1 MNNRHEEGGTALDPQ
16 LYCAAGVHKM
26 RSSAI
31 IGKEEASVAAKLVVG
46 LFPASGV
53 ALDAYHRLH
62 TEGFPESRLAHRVLK
77 EVGPPPASVQAELQ
91 ALQIDPMVLG
101 DARHTFARF
110 IHNGET
116 AVFVQVEGDDEARS
130 AADIMKIYSPL
141 AVETV
146 VSGRGDR

>member
-1 MNNRHEEGGTALDPQ
+1 M
-16 LYCAAGVHKM
+16 AA
-26 RSSAI
+26 R
-31 IGKEEASVAAKLVVG
+31 LVVG

-77 EVGPPPASVQAELQ
+77 EVGPPPVTVEAELQ

-101 DARHTFARF
+101 DARKTFAPF

-116 AVFVQVEGDDEARS
+116 AVFVEADDDGEAQS
-130 AADIMKIYSPL
+130 AADILALYTPL
-141 AVETV
+141 AIETLI
-146 VSGRGDR
+146 SDRGDR

>member
-16 LYCAAGVHKM
+16 LCCAAGVHKM
-26 RSSAI
+26 RSFAI
-31 IGKEEASVAAKLVVG
+31 IGKEASVAAKLVVG

-62 TEGFPESRLAHRVLK
+62 TEGFPESRLACRILK

-116 AVFVQVEGDDEARS
+116 ALFVQVEDDDEARS
-130 AADIMKIYSPL
+130 AADIMKIFSPL

-146 VSGRGDR
+146 VSGGGDR